1 MSMIICPE
9 CKERVSSLAGT
20 CPHCGIAIR
29 GMIRQC
35 PYCNTYVMK
44 NAERCDTC
52 KNILQPI
59 TENSDQDSPSVTTD
73 NQQRKKQNPKK
84 KKKGLGIVKGLLG
97 LLCFVAAATGSY
109 YYFHQQ
115 QERERE
121 EKLYAQLDT
130 LTDPKFFQQ
139 FLVDFPESSHC
150 EEVKQRMKSLVKENQ
165 DWESVLSSISHS
177 SITLF
182 LEQYPQSHRRY
193 LCENML
199 DSIDWAK
206 AVQEETPEA
215 IDTYLSLH
223 PEGEHVTEAANIK
236 NQLAMT
242 KITPEDKM
250 MMRGALDN
258 FLNNGLSKQDTTAIR
273 LCIADDFQS
282 FCHIQHATPAQIVTC
297 TDKKMEKD
305 VIGLHYQIGPD
316 MNVRRQSLPDSAIG
330 YAIQFS
336 IEETMVRKD
345 PTLNTNHHYRASA
358 LLNQEH
364 KILKFT
370 IR

>member
-1 MSMIICPE
+1 M
-9 CKERVSSLAGT
+9 
-20 CPHCGIAIR
+20 
-29 GMIRQC
+29 
-35 PYCNTYVMK
+35 
-44 NAERCDTC
+44 
-52 KNILQPI
+52 
-59 TENSDQDSPSVTTD
+59 
-73 NQQRKKQNPKK
+73 
-84 KKKGLGIVKGLLG
+84 
-97 LLCFVAAATGSY
+97 
-109 YYFHQQ
+109 
-115 QERERE
+115 
-121 EKLYAQLDT
+121 
-130 LTDPKFFQQ
+130 
-139 FLVDFPESSHC
+139 
-150 EEVKQRMKSLVKENQ
+150 
-165 DWESVLSSISHS
+165 
-177 SITLF
+177 
-182 LEQYPQSHRRY
+182 
-193 LCENML
+193 
-199 DSIDWAK
+199 
-206 AVQEETPEA
+206 
-215 IDTYLSLH
+215 
-223 PEGEHVTEAANIK
+223 TEAANIK

-282 FCHIQHATPAQIVTC
+282 FCDIQHATPAQIVTY

>member
-1 MSMIICPE
+1 MQEPVANAS
-9 CKERVSSLAGT
+9 A
-20 CPHCGIAIR
+20 AITPN
-29 GMIRQC
+29 G
-35 PYCNTYVMK
+35 PST
-44 NAERCDTC
+44 
-52 KNILQPI
+52 QP
-59 TENSDQDSPSVTTD
+59 NSP
-73 NQQRKKQNPKK
+73 KPKK
-84 KKKGLGIVKGLLG
+84 KGRGWRIAGIIFLLLLLG
-97 LLCFVAAATGSY
+97 AAGAGGY
-109 YYFHQQ
+109 YYLQILQEQQ
-115 QERERE
+115 RE
-121 EKLYAQLDT
+121 EERYASLLT
-130 LTDPKFFQQ
+130 LTDPEYFQQ
-139 FLVDFPESSHC
+139 FLTDFPQSSHC
-150 EEVKQRMKSLVKENQ
+150 DDVRRRMESLLQEND
-165 DWESVLSSISHS
+165 DWKAMLNGVSRNSVTQFMEKH
-177 SITLF
+177 
-182 LEQYPQSHRRY
+182 PQSARRCI
-193 LCENML
+193 CENML